1 MTTKVVAADQVTEK
15 LFAAITKLTLLGV
28 SGVVIVDVKSLG
40 VKHQTTPT
48 NPLH

>member
-1 MTTKVVAADQVTEK
+1 MAIKVVAADQVTEK
-15 LFAAITKLTLLGV
+15 IFAAFTKHTLLGV